1 MLKWGT
7 SGKRGIREEMPGP
20 CGQGSENFKGAF
32 GAVGPTLVCHTGQS
46 SLVFLQCPPYH
57 IVFIVLTYLRPL
69 HMTMIVEY
77 PSSDLPMAQCGILV
91 AQMKHKVLSKPST
104 SQMQRSLL
112 KVNLHVSFQEIKS
125 HVMMTYVFL
134 NSKYI
139 ITYVK
144 FDTNMK

>member
-1 MLKWGT
+1 
-7 SGKRGIREEMPGP
+7 
-20 CGQGSENFKGAF
+20 
-32 GAVGPTLVCHTGQS
+32 
-46 SLVFLQCPPYH
+46 
-57 IVFIVLTYLRPL
+57 
-69 HMTMIVEY
+69 
-77 PSSDLPMAQCGILV
+77 MAQCGILV
-91 AQMKHKVLSKPST
+91 AQMKHKVLSQPST